1 MDGEE
6 VSQNVLSV
14 KVSIHIKANEPIN
27 LLRKEIISGKLGKFK
42 VAAFPDK
49 FKGVAPPIYYLFQI
63 MNLHSDLGAYSL
75 RFLSILY
82 Q

>member
-14 KVSIHIKANEPIN
+14 KVSIYIKSNEAIN

-49 FKGVAPPIYYLFQI
+49 FEGVVPPIYYLFEI
-63 MNLHSDLGAYSL
+63 MGLHSYLGAYSL
-75 RFLSILY
+75 RF
-82 Q
+82 